1 MRLSIFVVVK
11 GGVPRKN
18 NKQTKGKK
26 MKNEI
31 QKTIKD
37 CKQKISENMKPETK
51 EKLETVKNMGVLLAM
66 IVIFL
71 VVFMRSC
78 EFINSD
84 NFCYGTYYN
93 PITDHIVYD
102 VDNPVTF
109 KDIAGDTGVC
119 KIAHGERPYISQNND
134 IEVTK
139 SQNEDGSYEVVVKGY
154 QKDLDWIPDVLKWV
168 FIPKSIDT
176 YSNARP
182 AENCVD
188 LVINDEGTSVKCVA
202 GTKAEEQIKA
212 VKKQTEEIEKKSE
225 LKSTAPKD
233 ICLDNYLGAKYK
245 DGKCEFPVK
254 TEPMYGRAGV
264 EKKFPS
270 CQINKII
277 AGKDNTATVHA
288 VCNGVPSIINIK
300 RYYQKGR

>member
-1 MRLSIFVVVK
+1 
-11 GGVPRKN
+11 
-18 NKQTKGKK
+18 

-31 QKTIKD
+31 QKIIED
-37 CKQKISENMKPETK
+37 CKKQISANMAPETK
-51 EKLETVKNMGVLLAM
+51 EKLETVKDVGVLLAM

-71 VVFMRSC
+71 VAFMRSC

-84 NFCYGTYYN
+84 NLCYGTYYN
-93 PITDHIVYD
+93 PITDHIVHD

-119 KIAHGERPYISQNND
+119 KIAHGGRPYISQNND

-154 QKDLDWIPDVLKWV
+154 QKDLDLIPDVLKWV

-225 LKSTAPKD
+225 LKSVNKAEADQTPKD

>member
-31 QKTIKD
+31 
-37 CKQKISENMKPETK
+37 QKISENMKPETK